1 MSFKASAIVGS
12 CGEVSFQW
20 DDGTPKK
27 ATVVAGSASVDLA
40 VPNDAWTGAHT
51 VTATCGAARAEA
63 TFTVVATGKPT
74 LTLAPEQGGPGMS
87 FTATA
92 MDFGVCR
99 AMSFQWDH
107 QPPQH
112 SIAGIDSVAVD
123 LAVPNDAWT
132 GAHTVT
138 ATCGAARA
146 EATFTV
152 VATGKPTLTLAPE
165 QGGPGMSFTATA
177 MDFGVCR
184 AMSFQWDD
192 QPPQHSIAGADTVAV
207 DLAVPPDASTGA
219 HTITAACGAAHA
231 EATFTV
237 VATQK
242 PTLALDTGNGLRG
255 SHLTAS
261 GTGFVCGTDLVQL
274 LWDGDTP
281 LGEAPSG
288 TFNVPLTVPS
298 QAFIGGHTVM
308 ASCRNHPDI
317 TDRQPFTV
325 TSEPTSANGSA
336 VLTLQPT
343 SGRPGDEVRVTG
355 DRFSC
360 ANHSRT
366 VTLSWD
372 DGTQLPSASLD
383 PSGHFDAS
391 VSVPANNDARRLTL
405 RASCSDGSA
414 VEAADFTVVLGPPPP
429 PPPPPRGIAG
439 WLIALIALIAGS
451 VLLVAAHIFRRV
463 LRPHPTPHAQAVLR
477 PGGPPA
483 VTVCETP
490 APGEATHAM
499 RLQAHSDPGIQ
510 TIREVDDDY
519 SHPR

>member
-1 MSFKASAIVGS
+1 MAFKASAIVRS
-12 CGEVSFQW
+12 CGEMSFQW
-20 DDGTPKK
+20 DDGTPRK
-27 ATVVAGSASVDLA
+27 AAVVAGSASVDLA
-40 VPNDAWTGAHT
+40 VPDDAKTGEHNVTASCEGAHATATFTVVATHTPTLTLAPEQGNPGISFTATATGFGVCRAMSFQWDNQPPQRYIAGADSVAFKFAVPPDAWTGAHT
-51 VTATCGAARAEA
+51 VTATCGATR
-63 TFTVVATGKPT
+63 
-74 LTLAPEQGGPGMS
+74 
-87 FTATA
+87 
-92 MDFGVCR
+92 
-99 AMSFQWDH
+99 
-107 QPPQH
+107 
-112 SIAGIDSVAVD
+112 
-123 LAVPNDAWT
+123 
-132 GAHTVT
+132 
-138 ATCGAARA
+138 
-146 EATFTV
+146 
-152 VATGKPTLTLAPE
+152 
-165 QGGPGMSFTATA
+165 
-177 MDFGVCR
+177 
-184 AMSFQWDD
+184 
-192 QPPQHSIAGADTVAV
+192 
-207 DLAVPPDASTGA
+207 
-219 HTITAACGAAHA
+219 A

-242 PTLALDTGNGLRG
+242 PILTLDAGNGLRG

-261 GTGFVCGTDLVQL
+261 GTGFVCGADRVQL

-288 TFNVPLTVPS
+288 TFNVPLTIPS
-298 QAFIGGHTVM
+298 QAFIGGHTVV
-308 ASCRNHPDI
+308 ASCRNHPGI

-343 SGRPGDEVRVTG
+343 SGGPGEQVRVTG

-383 PSGHFDAS
+383 PSGHFDTS
-391 VSVPANNDARRLTL
+391 VSVPANSDGRRLTL

-414 VEAADFTVVLGPPPP
+414 VEAADFTVVLGSPPP

-439 WLIALIALIAGS
+439 WLIALIVSG
-451 VLLVAAHIFRRV
+451 VLLLAAHIFRRV
-463 LRPHPTPHAQAVLR
+463 RRPRPAPHARAVLR

-483 VTVCETP
+483 ITVYETP
-490 APGEATHAM
+490 AAGEATHAM

-519 SHPR
+519 SPPR